1 MNYLTDLF
9 AQLTGSTL
17 STFWSVWG
25 PSIGVF
31 FGSTLTCY
39 FIVRR
44 LTRQPKREEVR
55 LREIRGEGLED
66 DDGDGSFG
74 PLTETLARGC
84 PSRRKNSG
92 LPIAVAP
99 GRSLQP
105 DGENSIYA
113 ARFVLLIVPLIVAGW
128 AVVAEADETW
138 RILFFGGMTAACLSV
153 VPRLYVFF
161 RRRRR
166 MQRIR
171 RGLPDTI
178 DMLSMCT
185 SGGLGMSESLE
196 HVAGQIVAFP
206 ELAQELLILKR
217 QAEVSS
223 LKQALAD
230 FTQRVDLPEVR
241 QLVGLLTRGARLG
254 TQLAGSLNEQA
265 DHLRVA
271 RRQAATAQANKTP
284 VKLVFP
290 ILFCFAPAALILLTA
305 PAILELRDFIVPTKQ
320 ATRGEVFGTGQIVE
334 AIQPGSERNRRGS
347 AARRTRWRRD
357 RRFPTIPP
365 QRCPGRVRGVAF
377 WV

>member
-1 MNYLTDLF
+1 MNHLTDLF
-9 AQLTGSTL
+9 HQLTGSTL
-17 STFWSVWG
+17 STFWSTWG

-31 FGSTLTCY
+31 FGSTLAFY
-39 FIVRR
+39 VVVRL
-44 LTRQPKREEVR
+44 LTRQPKREEMR
-55 LREIRGEGLED
+55 LREIRRGGLEE
-66 DDGDGSFG
+66 DGDGPFG
-74 PLTETLARGC
+74 PLTEALAAQL
-84 PSRRKNSG
+84 PESQKERRDFQLLLRQAG
-92 LPIAVAP
+92 LYSPLV
-99 GRSLQP
+99 RK
-105 DGENSIYA
+105 SIYA
-113 ARFVLLIVPLIVAGW
+113 ARFVLLIVPLIVAGAW
-128 AVVAEADETW
+128 AVMAEADETW
-138 RILFFGGMTAACLSV
+138 RILFFGGMAAASLSV

-196 HVAGQIVAFP
+196 HVAGQMAAYP

-271 RRQAATAQANKTP
+271 RRQTATAQANKTP

-320 ATRGEVFGTGQIVE
+320 TTRGEVFGTGQIVE
-334 AIQPGSERNRRGS
+334 AIQGLEQSVTTPAVGSQTES
-347 AARRTRWRRD
+347 LE
-357 RRFPTIPP
+357 P
-365 QRCPGRVRGVAF
+365 
-377 WV
+377 

>member
-9 AQLTGSTL
+9 AQLTGNTL
-17 STFWSVWG
+17 STFWSAWG
-25 PSIGVF
+25 PPLGVF

-39 FIVRR
+39 FIVRL

-55 LREIRGEGLED
+55 LREIRAGGLED

-74 PLTETLARGC
+74 PLTEALAAQL
-84 PSRRKNSG
+84 PESQKERRDFQLLLRQAG
-92 LPIAVAP
+92 LYSPMA
-99 GRSLQP
+99 R
-105 DGENSIYA
+105 NSIYA
-113 ARFVLLIVPLIVAGW
+113 ARFVLLIVPLIVAGAW
-128 AVVAEADETW
+128 AVMAGADETW
-138 RILFFGGMTAACLSV
+138 RILFFGGMAAACLSV

-196 HVAGQIVAFP
+196 HVAGQIAAYP

-241 QLVGLLTRGARLG
+241 QLVGLLTRGTRLG
-254 TQLAGSLNEQA
+254 SQLAGSLNEQA

-271 RRQAATAQANKTP
+271 RRQTATAQANKTP

-320 ATRGEVFGTGQIVE
+320 TTRGEVFGTGEIVE
-334 AIQPGSERNRRGS
+334 AIQGLDQSVTTATIGSQMES
-347 AARRTRWRRD
+347 VE
-357 RRFPTIPP
+357 P
-365 QRCPGRVRGVAF
+365 
-377 WV
+377 

>member
-1 MNYLTDLF
+1 MNYLIELSSK
-9 AQLTGSTL
+9 LTGSTNP
-17 STFWSVWG
+17 TFWSTWG

-31 FGSTLTCY
+31 VASTLAFY
-39 FIVRR
+39 LVARL
-44 LTRQPKREEVR
+44 LTRRPRREDLRLQEISAARLEV
-55 LREIRGEGLED
+55 D
-66 DDGDGSFG
+66 DDGAFG
-74 PLTETLARGC
+74 PLTEALASQL
-84 PSRRKNSG
+84 PESKKERRDFQLLLRQAG
-92 LPIAVAP
+92 LYSPIA
-99 GRSLQP
+99 R
-105 DGENSIYA
+105 NSIYA
-113 ARFVLLIVPLIVAGW
+113 ARFVLLIVPMIVAGTW
-128 AVVAEADETW
+128 AVMAESDETW
-138 RILFFGGMTAACLSV
+138 RILFFGGMAAASLSV

-185 SGGLGMSESLE
+185 SGGLGLSESLE
-196 HVAGQIVAFP
+196 HVAGQMAAYP
-206 ELAQELLILKR
+206 ELAQELRILKR

-241 QLVGLLTRGARLG
+241 QLVGLLTRGTRLG

-305 PAILELRDFIVPTKQ
+305 PAILELRDFIVPTRH
-320 ATRGEVFGTGQIVE
+320 ATRGEVFGTGQIVD
-334 AIQPGSERNRRGS
+334 AIQGLDQS
-347 AARRTRWRRD
+347 
-357 RRFPTIPP
+357 
-365 QRCPGRVRGVAF
+365 VA
-377 WV
+377 VPVVSGDNAPAEPRYY